1 MTDVLTKDEQQLL
14 KDLRIHSSVSE
25 ADIDGALAIIDRLC
39 AAHDR
44 LEADLAAMREFAQ
57 DCQFHESHCH
67 INYASAYVFMDPS
80 AQKCDCGFEEIFN
93 APHPGDGFR
102 ERVRRE
108 VLEEVKKRF
117 LTVGPIRWRSAREV
131 QFVINLMD
139 GDEDNREFI
148 EAAHKK
154 AWDEY
159 AEYEAKE
166 TDDE

>member
-108 VLEEVKKRF
+108 FAQYLNDKHGLDADGLLDE
-117 LTVGPIRWRSAREV
+117 LTAT
-131 QFVINLMD
+131 
-139 GDEDNREFI
+139 
-148 EAAHKK
+148 
-154 AWDEY
+154 
-159 AEYEAKE
+159 AKE
-166 TDDE
+166 TDDD